1 MSGQH
6 RFGARAIELG
16 LRDDPNGA
24 IRALLE
30 RAFALIGDCVA
41 ACSDAEPVVAEVQ
54 ECRNTLSTG
63 APAAVL
69 EAVCNRCLET
79 CREFL
84 AASTSGDADRRQ
96 KVADLMVVVRDAM
109 GTMVSDAD
117 IFDDG
122 LTATASR
129 FDALLKLDNLTAIKV
144 QLAKEVAEFKRLNQE
159 HQQVFQ
165 QAMAGY
171 QGQIAELEAGIIRNE
186 QEATMDSLTG
196 LINRGAFDRTLKGLA
211 DMAGAHFSL
220 ALIDVDRLKK
230 VNDTHGH
237 LAGDRVLSAIGHAL
251 KAAVRDEDLVA
262 RYSGDEFAV
271 LMRDSP
277 LRQAESRICNAVA
290 AFSSERLTAD
300 DGRAVMFTVSG
311 GITELSAGDTVR
323 SILKRAEEAQVD
335 AKRQGRN
342 RVIARGQAF
351 VRDLYGVARR

>member
-1 MSGQH
+1 MNGQR

-24 IRALLE
+24 MRVLLE
-30 RAFALIGDCVA
+30 RAFGLIGDCVA
-41 ACSDAEPVVAEVQ
+41 ACGDADPIVAEVQ
-54 ECRNTLSTG
+54 ECRTTLSTG
-63 APAAVL
+63 APAAVI
-69 EAVCNRCLET
+69 EAVCTACLDT

-84 AASTSGDADRRQ
+84 ASSNSGETERRQ
-96 KVADLMVVVRDAM
+96 KVADLMGVVRDAM
-109 GTMVSDAD
+109 GTMGSDAD
-117 IFDDG
+117 IFGDG

-144 QLAKEVAEFKRLNQE
+144 QLAKEVAEFKRLNVE

-165 QAMAGY
+165 QAMADY
-171 QGQIAELEAGIIRNE
+171 QARIAELEAGIIRNE
-186 QEATMDSLTG
+186 QEATMDALTG

-211 DMAGAHFSL
+211 DMPGARFSL

-230 VNDTHGH
+230 INDMHGH
-237 LAGDRVLSAIGHAL
+237 LSADRVLSAIAHAL

-262 RYSGDEFAV
+262 RYGGDEFAV

-300 DGRAVMFTVSG
+300 DGRAVIFTVSG
-311 GITELSAGDTVR
+311 GVAELSAGDTVR
-323 SILKRAEEAQVD
+323 SVLKRAEEAQAD

-342 RVIARGQAF
+342 RIVARGQTF
-351 VRDLYGVARR
+351 VRDLYGVVRR